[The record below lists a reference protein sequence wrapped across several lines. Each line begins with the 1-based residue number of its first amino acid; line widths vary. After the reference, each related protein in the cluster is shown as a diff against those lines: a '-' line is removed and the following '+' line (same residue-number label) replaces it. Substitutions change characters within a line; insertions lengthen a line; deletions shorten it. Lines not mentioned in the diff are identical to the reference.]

1 MGSLILE
8 MSKHRLYL
16 LRFKK
21 KKKGGSV
28 LLSLKLAYVDSLKD
42 AGLEGL
48 YRGTP
53 DSLVLRTRKLSW
65 SCTAVQPLV
74 VPPEAV

>member
-16 LRFKK
+16 LRFK

-48 YRGTP
+48 YHGTP

-65 SCTAVQPLV
+65 SCTAVQSLV